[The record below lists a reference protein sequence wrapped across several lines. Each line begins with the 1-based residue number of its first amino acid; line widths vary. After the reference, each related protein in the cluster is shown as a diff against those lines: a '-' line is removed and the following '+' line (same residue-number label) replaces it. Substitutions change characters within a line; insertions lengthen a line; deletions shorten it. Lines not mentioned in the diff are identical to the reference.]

1 MDEMLRLSLLWRVVA
16 AIGAFFG
23 RLASGSRFLAALGR
37 WWQASGTRRF
47 LDRRF
52 SAEAG
57 FTEASG
63 YRRLSQRLNDRL
75 AGVSRPLEWF
85 RASVVG
91 RIWRGLFRWGEGS
104 VLLGWMFRGGLTG
117 VILTLLG
124 LYCGVDYL
132 LRDVFSVPALS
143 SLWDEALLLLSL
155 LWILRL
161 RMDRAT
167 PLEARTNPLDV
178 PLLAF
183 LALGF
188 WLMNTVF
195 DYYSIAVDGYRAT
208 VQYMLWF
215 FVVTRML
222 RNDRDFKT
230 LYFAMVALATV
241 IALHGIYQYIVAVP
255 IPSNWTDQAEQ
266 SVRTRVFSIFGSPNI
281 MGDYMVMF
289 APMAAGL
296 AYYLPKTWQK
306 LLAWA
311 CAFAMCFACLFTMSR
326 GAWVAMAVA
335 VVLFCLLVD
344 RRLFALLV
352 VAAVAA
358 MFLPFVAS
366 RIGYLF
372 TEQFAESTARGGRAS
387 RWHYG
392 LNYLVESGHPWLGL
406 GLGMFGGAIAMQ
418 TKIIDQWDYFYLDN
432 YYLKIMVEMGY
443 LGFIFFVVLLAA
455 LVLIGLRCV
464 RRSGFIHRAGG
475 PRMQPLAA
483 GILSGLCGVLA
494 HCYFENIFEEPYMMA
509 YFWMMAAMLVY
520 LGFFRPRAARHAAQ
534 S

>member
-117 VILTLLG
+117 VILTVLG
-124 LYCGVDYL
+124 LYCGVDYV
-132 LRDVFSVPALS
+132 LRDVLSVPVLS

-222 RNDRDFKT
+222 RDDRDFRT
-230 LYFAMVALATV
+230 LYLAMVALATV

-418 TKIIDQWDYFYLDN
+418 TQIIDQWDYFYLDN

-443 LGFIFFVVLLAA
+443 LGFAFFVVLLAA

-464 RRSGFIHRAGG
+464 RRSGLIHRAGG

-520 LGFFRPRAARHAAQ
+520 LGFFRPRAAQRAAQ
-534 S
+534 Q

>member
-143 SLWDEALLLLSL
+143 SLWDEALLLVSL

-161 RMDRAT
+161 RMDRST

-195 DYYSIAVDGYRAT
+195 DYYSISMDGYRAT

-222 RNDRDFKT
+222 RDDRDFRT

-352 VAAVAA
+352 AAAVAA

-464 RRSGFIHRAGG
+464 RRSGLIHRAGG

-520 LGFFRPRAARHAAQ
+520 LGFFRPRAARRAAQ

>member
-85 RASVVG
+85 RAGVVG

-117 VILTLLG
+117 VILTVLG
-124 LYCGVDYL
+124 LYCGVDYV
-132 LRDVFSVPALS
+132 LRDVLSVPVLS
-143 SLWDEALLLLSL
+143 SLWDEALLLVSL

-188 WLMNTVF
+188 LLMNTVF

-222 RNDRDFKT
+222 RDDRDFRT

-464 RRSGFIHRAGG
+464 RRSGLIHRAGG

-520 LGFFRPRAARHAAQ
+520 LGFFRPRAAQRAAQ
-534 S
+534 Q

>member
-16 AIGAFFG
+16 AIGGFFG
-23 RLASGSRFLAALGR
+23 RIASGSLVLAAIGR
-37 WWQASGTRRF
+37 CWQASGVRRF
-47 LDRRF
+47 FCRRLGAPD
-52 SAEAG
+52 SCTA
-57 FTEASG
+57 ASG
-63 YRRLSQRLNDRL
+63 YTRFSQQCNDRL
-75 AGVSRPLEWF
+75 ARVSRPLIWF
-85 RASVVG
+85 RSSVSG

-104 VLLGWMFRGGLTG
+104 LLLGWVFRGGLTG
-117 VILTLLG
+117 VILAVVG
-124 LYCGVDYL
+124 LYCGVDYV
-132 LRDVFSVPALS
+132 LRDVLAVPVLS
-143 SLWDEALLLLSL
+143 SLWDEALLLLSF

-161 RMDRAT
+161 RMDRPT
-167 PLEARTNPLDV
+167 PIQARTNPLDV
-178 PLLAF
+178 PVLAF

-188 WLMNTVF
+188 WLMNTIF
-195 DYYSIAVDGYRAT
+195 DYYSISVDGYRAT

-215 FVVTRML
+215 FVITRML
-222 RNDRDFKT
+222 RDDRDMMT
-230 LYFAMVALATV
+230 LYLTMVALATV

-296 AYYLPKTWQK
+296 AYYFPKMWQK
-306 LLAWA
+306 FLAWA
-311 CAFAMCFACLFTMSR
+311 CAFAMCFGCLFTMSR

-344 RRLFALLV
+344 RRLFLLLV

-418 TKIIDQWDYFYLDN
+418 TQIIDQWDYFYLDN

-443 LGFIFFVVLLAA
+443 LGFIFFVVLLVA
-455 LVLIGLRCV
+455 LLYIGCRAV
-464 RRSGFIHRAGG
+464 FRSRTPKDDPA
-475 PRMQPLAA
+475 PRVQPLAA
-483 GILSGLCGVLA
+483 GILAGLCGVLV

-520 LGFFRPRAARHAAQ
+520 LGFFRRRKQTHNA
-534 S
+534 